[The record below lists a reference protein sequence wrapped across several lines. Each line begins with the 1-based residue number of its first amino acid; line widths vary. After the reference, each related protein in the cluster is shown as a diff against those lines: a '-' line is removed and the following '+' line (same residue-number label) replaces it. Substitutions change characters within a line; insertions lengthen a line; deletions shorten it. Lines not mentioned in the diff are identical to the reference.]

1 MTHQVPL
8 VETIRIRLLAVRLNR
23 TFTAGATLLGIIV
36 ALCVLVPLFVE
47 TSTTD
52 FVGIPLSGP
61 SLSHPFGT
69 DAFGRDVFIR
79 TIVGG
84 RLDLGVAFIGV
95 LVPLLLGTTIGI
107 ASGLVAGSLLDRVV
121 MRTVDAILA
130 FPFNILILALAVVLG
145 QSTTFWFLPA
155 GVPGILVALF
165 LTSWSVYARIARGE
179 TLSLRQR
186 DFLVAARVSGLS
198 WWTIVR
204 RHIYP
209 NVLPATLTYA
219 LSDAVLVI
227 GVIAA
232 LPFLGAG
239 VQPPTPEW
247 GSIIYDG
254 RSVLRDAPWVCL
266 GPGLFIVCTGI
277 AVRLMGQGSR
287 VLSEGA
293 K

>member
-1 MTHQVPL
+1 MTH
-8 VETIRIRLLAVRLNR
+8 AVTLTTPTRSLSKVLQLNR
-23 TFTAGATLLGIIV
+23 TFAAGAVLLGTII
-36 ALCVLVPLFVE
+36 ALCVLAPLFVT

-52 FVGIPLSGP
+52 FVGIPLSAP
-61 SLSHPFGT
+61 SLTHPFGT

-79 TIVGG
+79 TLVGG

-95 LVPLLLGTTIGI
+95 VVPLLAGTIIGI

-130 FPFNILILALAVVLG
+130 FPFNILILALAVVMG
-145 QSTTFWFLPA
+145 QTTSLWFLPA

-179 TLSLRQR
+179 TLALRQR

-204 RHIYP
+204 RHIFP
-209 NVLPATLTYA
+209 NVLPATLTYG

-254 RSVLRDAPWVCL
+254 RSVLSEAPWVCL
-266 GPGLFIVCTGI
+266 GPGVFIVCTGI

-293 K
+293 E

>member
-1 MTHQVPL
+1 
-8 VETIRIRLLAVRLNR
+8 
-23 TFTAGATLLGIIV
+23 
-36 ALCVLVPLFVE
+36 
-47 TSTTD
+47 
-52 FVGIPLSGP
+52 
-61 SLSHPFGT
+61 
-69 DAFGRDVFIR
+69 
-79 TIVGG
+79 
-84 RLDLGVAFIGV
+84 
-95 LVPLLLGTTIGI
+95 
-107 ASGLVAGSLLDRVV
+107 
-121 MRTVDAILA
+121 
-130 FPFNILILALAVVLG
+130 
-145 QSTTFWFLPA
+145 
-155 GVPGILVALF
+155 VALF

-179 TLSLRQR
+179 TLALRER

-204 RHIYP
+204 RHIFP

-227 GVIAA
+227 GVIAS

-254 RSVLRDAPWVCL
+254 RSVLSEAPWVCL
-266 GPGLFIVCTGI
+266 GPGLFIVCSGI